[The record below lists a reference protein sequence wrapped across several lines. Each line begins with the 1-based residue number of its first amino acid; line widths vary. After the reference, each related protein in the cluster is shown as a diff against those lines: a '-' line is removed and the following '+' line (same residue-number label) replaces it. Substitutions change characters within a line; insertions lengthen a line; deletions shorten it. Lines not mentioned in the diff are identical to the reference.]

1 MPTIDGASLNGLL
14 STPLALGAAAAL
26 LAVLLLLAIW
36 RVGVARRLLVPVAAL
51 VVISFSVIA
60 ILDRM
65 ATSDRAAA
73 RRALSQRY
81 AELSAQALTPGSSL
95 ACLDGAAGDA
105 VETACEKTV
114 FAGPQ
119 ATAAAVSYM
128 AARLTLLSDGLA
140 FARHDDPDFVAALAG
155 LRRAIELDRFGIA
168 AHVLALR
175 DGCTAERCDAFAL
188 LQDTNVIKSNLK
200 AQVFDQ
206 YVSRHAADWNT
217 IAPAAVPMAQ
227 QPPMAA
233 PALSALERAP
243 AKAPVADKYDFPS
256 ADSIP
261 AVSIMNAEPKLP
273 KDASNAEAAPQT
285 GEGEPRTPPKRPQTQ
300 GASPAAR

>member
-1 MPTIDGASLNGLL
+1 MPIDGASLNGLL
-14 STPLALGAAAAL
+14 STPLALGAVAAL
-26 LAVLLLLAIW
+26 LAVLLLLAIF
-36 RVGVARRLLVPVAAL
+36 RVGVARRLLLPIAAL
-51 VVISFSVIA
+51 AVVSIGVMA
-60 ILDRM
+60 ILDRL
-65 ATSDRAAA
+65 ADSDRAAA

-81 AELSAQALTPGSSL
+81 AELSAQALAPGSSL

-105 VETACEKTV
+105 VETACEKTM
-114 FAGPQ
+114 FAGPRR
-119 ATAAAVSYM
+119 TAAAVSYM
-128 AARLTLLSDGLA
+128 AARLTLLADGLA
-140 FARHDDPDFVAALAG
+140 FARHEDPDFAGTLAG

-206 YVSRHAADWNT
+206 YVSRHAADWNKT
-217 IAPAAVPMAQ
+217 ATVPMAQ
-227 QPPMAA
+227 QPPVGA

-243 AKAPVADKYDFPS
+243 AKAPVPDKYDFPS

-273 KDASNAEAAPQT
+273 KDAADAQAAQQPAGEAS
-285 GEGEPRTPPKRPQTQ
+285 KRPQTQ
-300 GASPAAR
+300 GSSPVAR